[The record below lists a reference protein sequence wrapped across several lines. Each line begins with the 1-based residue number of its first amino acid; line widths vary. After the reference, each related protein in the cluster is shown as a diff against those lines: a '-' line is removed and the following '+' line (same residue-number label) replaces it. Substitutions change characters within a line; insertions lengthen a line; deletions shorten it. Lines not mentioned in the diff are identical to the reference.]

1 MKNII
6 KKAISALTAAVV
18 AATSLAASF
27 GFSASAAVNDTAE
40 IYYNTRFVSPSDV
53 DSAKVSADLFYRM
66 AARCVNDN

>member
-40 IYYNTRFVSPSDV
+40 IYYNTRFVS
-53 DSAKVSADLFYRM
+53 LRG
-66 AARCVNDN
+66 